1 MVTQSQKWNP
11 LHWPALLA
19 DALIWLYQK
28 ILSPDHSWLRH
39 RFPGGFCRFTPSCSM
54 YTRLAIQ
61 KHGLLIGGAKGF
73 WRILRC
79 NPWSK
84 GGLDLP

>member
-1 MVTQSQKWNP
+1 MVIPSP
-11 LHWPALLA
+11 FRWPALLA
-19 DALIWLYQK
+19 DFLIRIYQK
-28 ILSPDHSWLRH
+28 PLSPDHSWLRH
-39 RFPGGFCRFTPSCSM
+39 LFPGGYCKYTPTCSM
-54 YTRLAIQ
+54 YTRLSIQ
-61 KHGLLIGGAKGF
+61 KNGLIIGGLKGA

>member
-1 MVTQSQKWNP
+1 MVGRWNP

-19 DALIWLYQK
+19 ILLVGLYQK
-28 ILSPDHSWLRH
+28 TLSPDHSWLRH
-39 RFPGGFCRFTPSCSM
+39 LFPGGFCRFTPSCSM
-54 YTRLAIQ
+54 YTRLALEKYGFIR
-61 KHGLLIGGAKGF
+61 GSAKGL